1 MNLHP
6 AIAPLVADPKM
17 TVRVPPPHVSLE
29 RIREAANKAM
39 ARGPSPDLASI
50 ADIRLSGGEKAV
62 PVRVYRPDHGPTE
75 SVIVFVHGGGF
86 VWGSLDTHDG
96 LCRRMALA
104 TGKAVVS
111 VDYRLSPESPF
122 PAAED
127 DVFVVARQA
136 FEGVIDGV
144 SRGCCISLCGDSAGG
159 YLACHA
165 AGRLIGAGIGLERLA
180 LVYPAL
186 DPTCSAPSHTRN
198 AQGPVLTSEAMRW
211 FWSNHRVTPEDAFP
225 TGSDSRRYP
234 PTILLAA
241 EFDPLHDEAER
252 FASQLAASGGEV
264 EFMTAPSLVHG
275 FLSLDVPPSLREQWE
290 GWIFARLRSRE
301 I

>member
-1 MNLHP
+1 
-6 AIAPLVADPKM
+6 M

-29 RIREAANKAM
+29 RIRDAANKAM

-50 ADIRLSGGEKAV
+50 ADIRLSGGEKAI

-75 SVIVFVHGGGF
+75 SVIVFAHGGGF

-111 VDYRLSPESPF
+111 VDYRLSPESQF

-136 FEGVIDGV
+136 LEGAIDGV
-144 SRGCCISLCGDSAGG
+144 SRGCSVSLCGDSAGG

-165 AGRLIGAGIGLERLA
+165 AGRLISAGIGLARLV

-211 FWSNHRVTPEDAFP
+211 FWSNHRVTPWHQIRAKHDLGRFP
-225 TGSDSRRYP
+225 ATS
-234 PTILLAA
+234 ILAA
-241 EFDPLHDEAER
+241 EFDPLHDEAGR
-252 FASQLAASGGEV
+252 FASELAASGAEV
-264 EFMTAPSLVHG
+264 EFMSAPGLVHG
-275 FLSLDVPPSLREQWE
+275 FLSLDIPASFRDQWE
-290 GWIFARLRSRE
+290 GWIFARLQ
-301 I
+301 